1 MRAYLWPAI
10 VVAAAVSAGAG
21 ATAQSQPG
29 AATSGSALLA
39 QLPRESVG
47 TNPGGQWQIAERAG
61 YAMDGCALTISVAKW
76 SSPATGGAAAPLPG
90 YAVQFQAR
98 KGLPFRRRL
107 MTDGEKAAFAAKYP
121 NVAGK
126 IYDATVATVDFAG
139 VRPSS
144 FKVLD
149 VKLDGGVSS
158 PTPTKALPVLRSRR
172 VTVRY
177 KPSTRCKRSAPSA
190 VLPTTN
196 PNSAG

>member
-1 MRAYLWPAI
+1 MRAYLWPVI

-21 ATAQSQPG
+21 ATAQTQPG

-39 QLPRESVG
+39 QLPRESAG

-76 SSPATGGAAAPLPG
+76 SSPAPGGAVAPLPG

-121 NVAGK
+121 KVAGK
-126 IYDATVATVDFAG
+126 IYDATVATVDFAD

-149 VKLDGGVSS
+149 VKLDGDSFLAHADEGFARF
-158 PTPTKALPVLRSRR
+158 TFATRDGALQAEHAMQTLG
-172 VTVRY
+172 TECGA
-177 KPSTRCKRSAPSA
+177 TDD
-190 VLPTTN
+190 
-196 PNSAG
+196 